1 MLSVPTEF
9 PRVGSH
15 GFLDDGAKVEPV
27 RILRDNGDGNV
38 LVSLTGRRFP
48 REIASGNRTV
58 PLADLRATE
67 QPNVEVQPA
76 SAAELPSLIVGQEV
90 IHSSNL
96 WTKHGWRQRKLRAL
110 VVDPCVK
117 DDPDYTNFVEIEFI
131 TVDYLGRHFVPRS
144 TLSEV
149 IGQPSGRTKGRRR

>member
-27 RILRDNGDGNV
+27 RILRDNGDGHV

-58 PLADLRATE
+58 PLSALRETE
-67 QPNVEVQPA
+67 QPLPPA
-76 SAAELPSLIVGQEV
+76 
-90 IHSSNL
+90 
-96 WTKHGWRQRKLRAL
+96 K
-110 VVDPCVK
+110 
-117 DDPDYTNFVEIEFI
+117 
-131 TVDYLGRHFVPRS
+131 
-144 TLSEV
+144 
-149 IGQPSGRTKGRRR
+149 PSGRTKGRRR